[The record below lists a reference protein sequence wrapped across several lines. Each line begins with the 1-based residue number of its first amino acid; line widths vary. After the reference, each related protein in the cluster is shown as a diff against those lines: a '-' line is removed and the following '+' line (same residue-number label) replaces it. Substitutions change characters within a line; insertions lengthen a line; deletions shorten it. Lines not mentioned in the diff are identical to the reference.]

1 MWLWWGPQFWLNMK
15 KMKAISQHARKVN
28 VCLKEKMCSSG
39 EQCGLQV
46 SFPIVTKK
54 MVLVTTKEEK

>member
-1 MWLWWGPQFWLNMK
+1 MN
-15 KMKAISQHARKVN
+15 KMKGISQHARKVN

-54 MVLVTTKEEK
+54 LALVTTKEEK

>member
-1 MWLWWGPQFWLNMK
+1 MALAGTPIWDK
-15 KMKAISQHARKVN
+15 
-28 VCLKEKMCSSG
+28 CEEKERAKSTCKECECAFKGKMCSSG